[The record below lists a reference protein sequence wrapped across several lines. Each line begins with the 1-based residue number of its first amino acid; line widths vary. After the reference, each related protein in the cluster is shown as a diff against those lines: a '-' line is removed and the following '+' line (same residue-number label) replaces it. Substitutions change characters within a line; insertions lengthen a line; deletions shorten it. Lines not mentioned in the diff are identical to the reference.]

1 MRQVLNLTVQRFAMT
16 PIISFSAVADSKID
30 AEAGVIR
37 GVSLITVGPALG
49 HGVAIDRKTLEQV
62 KTAAELY
69 TGGLKVKLDHS
80 GGAGDIIGYI
90 DTMRIEGDKL
100 LGDLHLLQSSPHR
113 TYILEIAQRI
123 PDTFGLSIAFSGPSE
138 VGSDKK
144 TILQRCSEIYSV
156 DLVSEPAANPDGFF
170 SRKLKELE
178 SVMPKN
184 EPSGTPQNN
193 NPMNEDDKK
202 SIGGMIES
210 AMMAM
215 SDRLSKLES
224 AMAPAVKVEDEK
236 KEVAEMKAKN
246 DMITNAANEGA
257 LAAIR
262 EFSKQFGAPA
272 APVASAEAVKPADA
286 VKRSFEQIVAE
297 KSVELKGNKSAAIS
311 FAVKNHSAEYT
322 DYRARVQSGE
332 IVKL

>member
-1 MRQVLNLTVQRFAMT
+1 MT
-16 PIISFSAVADSKID
+16 PIISFAAVADSKID
-30 AEAGVIR
+30 AENGIIR

-62 KTAAELY
+62 MTAAEEY
-69 TGGLKVKLDHS
+69 AGGLKVKLDHS
-80 GGAGDIIGYI
+80 GGAGDIVGFI

-138 VGSDKK
+138 VSSDKK
-144 TILQRCSEIYSV
+144 TILQRCSEIFSV
-156 DLVSEPAANPDGFF
+156 DLVSEPAANPSGFF
-170 SRKLKELE
+170 GRKLKEFE
-178 SVMPKN
+178 DVIPKN
-184 EPSGTPQNN
+184 EPVSTPQYN
-193 NPMNEDDKK
+193 NPMMTEEDKK
-202 SIGGMIES
+202 AIAGMIES
-210 AMMAM
+210 SMMALN
-215 SDRLSKLES
+215 DRIAKIES
-224 AMAPAVKVEDEK
+224 GLAADASADAAADNAPA
-236 KEVAEMKAKN
+236 AMKAKT

-286 VKRSFEQIVAE
+286 VKRSFEQIVAD

-332 IVKL
+332 LVKL

>member
-1 MRQVLNLTVQRFAMT
+1 MT
-16 PIISFSAVADSKID
+16 PIISFAAVADSKID

-215 SDRLSKLES
+215 NDRLSKLES
-224 AMAPAVKVEDEK
+224 AMAPAVEVEVEK
-236 KEVAEMKAKN
+236 DKVAEMKAKN

-286 VKRSFEQIVAE
+286 VKRSFEQIVAD

>member
-1 MRQVLNLTVQRFAMT
+1 
-16 PIISFSAVADSKID
+16 
-30 AEAGVIR
+30 
-37 GVSLITVGPALG
+37 
-49 HGVAIDRKTLEQV
+49 
-62 KTAAELY
+62 
-69 TGGLKVKLDHS
+69 
-80 GGAGDIIGYI
+80 
-90 DTMRIEGDKL
+90 
-100 LGDLHLLQSSPHR
+100 
-113 TYILEIAQRI
+113 
-123 PDTFGLSIAFSGPSE
+123 
-138 VGSDKK
+138 
-144 TILQRCSEIYSV
+144 
-156 DLVSEPAANPDGFF
+156 VSEPAANPDGFF

-184 EPSGTPQNN
+184 EPSGTPQNT

-224 AMAPAVKVEDEK
+224 AMAPAAKVEVEDEK
-236 KEVAEMKAKN
+236 VAEMKAKN

-286 VKRSFEQIVAE
+286 VKRSFEQIVAD

-332 IVKL
+332 LVKL

>member
-1 MRQVLNLTVQRFAMT
+1 MT
-16 PIISFSAVADSKID
+16 PIISFAAVADSKID
-30 AEAGVIR
+30 AENGIIR

-224 AMAPAVKVEDEK
+224 AMAPAVEVEVEK
-236 KEVAEMKAKN
+236 DKVAEMKAKN

-286 VKRSFEQIVAE
+286 VKRSFEQIVAD

>member
-1 MRQVLNLTVQRFAMT
+1 MT
-16 PIISFSAVADSKID
+16 PIISFAAVADSKID
-30 AEAGVIR
+30 AENGVIR

-193 NPMNEDDKK
+193 NPMNEEDKK

-224 AMAPAVKVEDEK
+224 ALAPAVEVEVEQDKV
-236 KEVAEMKAKN
+236 AAMKAKT

-286 VKRSFEQIVAE
+286 VKRSFEQIVAD